1 MFLSLLDLMRHQHGW
16 PFPEL
21 AAQPPLHRALPALPA
36 LEQTQ
41 WAEEGADLVL
51 RLPLKGIDPRSVQV
65 QLTETSLTLAGHRT
79 QEEVVEGEGFYRAS
93 ASYGTFART
102 LPLPARVIPRQSK
115 ATWLQGE
122 VLEIRLRKA

>member
-16 PFPEL
+16 PLPER
-21 AAQPPLHRALPALPA
+21 AALPVPPQA
-36 LEQTQ
+36 Q

-65 QLTETSLTLAGHRT
+65 QLTETSLILAGHRT
-79 QEEVVEGEGFYRAS
+79 QEEQVEGEGFYRAS
-93 ASYGTFART
+93 ASYGAFART
-102 LPLPARVIPRQSK
+102 LPLPGRVLPRESK
-115 ATWLQGE
+115 ATWLAGE